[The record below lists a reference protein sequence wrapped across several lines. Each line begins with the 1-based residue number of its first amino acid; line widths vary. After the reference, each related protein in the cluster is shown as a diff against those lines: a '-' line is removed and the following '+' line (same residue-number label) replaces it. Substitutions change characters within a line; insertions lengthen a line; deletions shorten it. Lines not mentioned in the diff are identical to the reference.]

1 MGCGIDTA
9 GKTRGDDETFDSEV
23 CGEAPGEFLSLGR
36 AVAGAH
42 DGHDWDVGEIELAL
56 GVEERRGRVDL
67 RQRRRVAWLSDGDEV
82 RL

>member
-36 AVAGAH
+36 AVAAPTMDTIGMSARSSLP
-42 DGHDWDVGEIELAL
+42 LA
-56 GVEERRGRVDL
+56 
-67 RQRRRVAWLSDGDEV
+67 
-82 RL
+82 